1 VTENVSEWAAT
12 DGYFS
17 RVTVKVI
24 YELFTTSLTL
34 LVARVN
40 IVFMGSIDKNDGIPP
55 AKV

>member
-1 VTENVSEWAAT
+1 MTEKVSGWAAT

-24 YELFTTSLTL
+24 YKSFTTSLTL

-40 IVFMGSIDKNDGIPP
+40 VVFMGSIDKNDGIPL